1 MQKHFHNWNLSE
13 QEAIALQ
20 QTLAAHV
27 VQQDELGQIN
37 TVAGLDVAY
46 SDDDKRVYAA
56 VVVLDAESLKVV
68 DRASVE
74 ECVSFPYI
82 PGLFSFREI
91 PPLLK
96 ALAGLQQMP
105 DLLVCDGQGRAH
117 PRRFGLAS
125 HLGYLLDVPSIGCG
139 KTRLLG
145 EEQAVA
151 EARGSMGALVDNGEE
166 IGRALRTQDGIKP
179 LYVSVGHKISLN
191 SACDWILK
199 LAPKYRQP
207 ETTRQADQ
215 LVRKLQKANI

>member
-1 MQKHFHNWNLSE
+1 MQKHFHDWNLSE

-27 VQQDELGQIN
+27 IQQDELGQIN

-151 EARGSMGALVDNGEE
+151 EARGSMGALMDNGEE